1 VFWQVKI
8 AKDDLQTRCERESA
22 SAAVDLA
29 EKFGKELIPLIDT
42 YYVKS
47 KNLNYVFKRQSLKN
61 SLLKKLHPFCQQI
74 NNLMR
79 RV

>member
-29 EKFGKELIPLIDT
+29 EKIWERAYTF
-42 YYVKS
+42 
-47 KNLNYVFKRQSLKN
+47 N
-61 SLLKKLHPFCQQI
+61 
-74 NNLMR
+74 
-79 RV
+79 